1 MPVAWHPRKR
11 CDWYLP
17 ENEKKEMEPVFTH
30 KDKYNVADIFSTKI
44 ITIINYQLQNG
55 ALN

>member
-30 KDKYNVADIFSTKI
+30 KDQYNVADIFSTKI